1 MSAIKKNPLTFFAS
15 ILVLAIVIF
24 AQFTEKK
31 WETPDGVFAADVKGY
46 YGFLPAAFINHD
58 IQLIDD
64 APYHAPEGTRIWY
77 LVDEDGNR
85 YIKYTCGLAILY
97 SPFFAI
103 AHSLAE
109 PMGYAADGYSLPY
122 RFALAM
128 SALFYLLLGLIF
140 MARLLLRY
148 FSDRAVATTVL
159 IVFLGSNALHYYT
172 GNMTYSHGY
181 SLAMIAVFLYYSVRW
196 LETPRMLHAIWI
208 GLSAGIVVL
217 IRPVDILF
225 LFALP
230 LIGVFSWATLRARF
244 LLFARKWTHVAT
256 MLLAAFLVLLPQFL
270 YNYTVFGSMLHYSY
284 TNESF
289 YFAHPHILDSMFSY
303 RNGWLVYSPMM
314 LLSIAGLFV
323 LGKYRAY
330 FAGFLVPIL
339 ILYIYVISS
348 WWCWW
353 YVGFGNRA
361 FINLYPLLAISI
373 AAFMERMY
381 AQGWFQ
387 RTFVNFLVLF
397 GLIFSVFQT
406 YQYERWTIHWG
417 AMTEA
422 AYWNAFGRTE
432 PSQIFDTL
440 VRYPVDDMQ
449 LAGLDAVYEPTQRTV
464 YKKYYSFESK
474 QSCDSALW
482 QLLDFSGAHHGKGAL
497 KIAEGQEFPGLKMPV
512 NIKGIDAI
520 YVRAWIKDLPKDV
533 HLTLSRVEPVSYY
546 RSSYEAWREDG
557 PWTEI
562 HLFAWIP
569 ESLALD
575 SLDFAIWNQGKHAFI
590 LDDLSFQGI
599 KFKYTKKVR

>member
-1 MSAIKKNPLTFFAS
+1 MGTFKKHPLTFLAAF
-15 ILVLAIVIF
+15 IVLATVIF
-24 AQFTEKK
+24 GQVKEKK
-31 WETPDGVFAADVKGY
+31 WESPDGVFAADVKGY
-46 YGFLPAAFINHD
+46 YGFLPAVFINHD

-64 APYHAPEGTRIWY
+64 APYHSPEGTRIWY
-77 LVDEDGNR
+77 LVDEEGNR

-103 AHSLAE
+103 AHFLAE
-109 PMGYAADGYSLPY
+109 PLGYTADGYSLPY

-128 SALFYLLLGLIF
+128 SALFYLFIGLIF
-140 MARLLLRY
+140 LSRLLLRH
-148 FSDRAVATTVL
+148 FSDHAVAATVL

-181 SLAMIAVFLYYSVRW
+181 SLAMIAVFLYFTVRW
-196 LETPRMLHAIWI
+196 LESPRLLHAVWI

-230 LIGVFSWATLRARF
+230 LIGVYSKDTFRGRWMLFLRNWPH
-244 LLFARKWTHVAT
+244 LGV
-256 MLLAAFLVLLPQFL
+256 MLLAAILVLVPQFL
-270 YNYTVFGSMLHYSY
+270 YNYTVFGSLVHYSY

-289 YFAHPHILDSMFSY
+289 YFAKPNILKSMFSY
-303 RNGWLVYSPMM
+303 RNGWLVYSPLM
-314 LLSIAGLFV
+314 LLSFAGLFV
-323 LGKYRAY
+323 LGKYRSL
-330 FAGFLVPIL
+330 FAGFLIPI
-339 ILYIYVISS
+339 IALYIYVIAS

-361 FINLYPLLAISI
+361 YINLYPLLAIAI

-387 RTFVNFLVLF
+387 RTFVNFIVFF

-422 AYWNAFGRTE
+422 AYWNSFARTE
-432 PSQIFDTL
+432 PSQILDTL
-440 VRYPVDDMQ
+440 LRFPVDDMQ
-449 LAGLDAVYEPTQRTV
+449 KAGIDAVYEPSQKTI

-474 QSCDSALW
+474 QSCDSAHW
-482 QLLDFSGAHHGKGAL
+482 ELLGFSGAHHGKGAL
-497 KIAEGQEFPGLKMPV
+497 KIKEGQEFPGQKMPV
-512 NIKGIDAI
+512 NIKGINALYI
-520 YVRAWIKDLPKDV
+520 RAWIKDLPKDV
-533 HLTLSRVEPVSYY
+533 HLTLSRIEPVSFY

-562 HLFAWIP
+562 HLFTRIP
-569 ESLALD
+569 EGLGVD
-575 SLDFAIWNQGKHAFI
+575 SLDFVIWNQGKHAFI
-590 LDDLSFQGI
+590 LDDLSFQGLR
-599 KFKYTKKVR
+599 FSETTRVQ